1 MARIVVPKVGAV
13 KIRLHR
19 PLPAGK
25 IKTLTIQ
32 RKASGWYA
40 NITVEVPDVPKV
52 EIQSAVGVD
61 VGLESFVTT
70 SDGEKTENPRHLRQA
85 KRLLKRTQRR
95 LSKRIKG
102 SHRRR
107 KQVDALAKQ
116 HEHVANQRK
125 DFHFKTAHRLF
136 SRYDAVVVEDLQIQN
151 MVKNHHL
158 AKSISDAAWG
168 NFLSALASKAENA
181 GKHLLKVPAH
191 GTSQICSSCG
201 EAVNKSLAV
210 RTHHCDSCGLSLD
223 RDVNAAIN
231 IKRAASVLR
240 GGVLVANSPEK
251 LPLGERNEKPVS
263 PKELSYKL
271 RSSGRGS

>member
-1 MARIVVPKVGAV
+1 MDKAYKAFFRRVKAGDKPGLTRFKGNGRYRSMAYSHLSVNLICGVGGQMARIVVPKVGAV

-158 AKSISDAAWG
+158 AKSISYRFWIYR
-168 NFLSALASKAENA
+168 
-181 GKHLLKVPAH
+181 LLIVY
-191 GTSQICSSCG
+191 
-201 EAVNKSLAV
+201 
-210 RTHHCDSCGLSLD
+210 
-223 RDVNAAIN
+223 N
-231 IKRAASVLR
+231 I
-240 GGVLVANSPEK
+240 ANP
-251 LPLGERNEKPVS
+251 
-263 PKELSYKL
+263 
-271 RSSGRGS
+271 